1 MEKIQKFL
9 LPVTLALVFILFI
22 KSCGTTTQLKTIK
35 EQNKDLRARV
45 DSLAY
50 LVVTEEKMKNI
61 LENTTLWQT
70 LEIEELSDKNK
81 MPINHYK
88 SESRK

>member
-45 DSLAY
+45 DSLTY